1 MSNERPGLD
10 PDQPDQAQ
18 AGDAPPAGVS
28 VTNQDTHPTSTSGR
42 GSGLAPRQ
50 EPLDDPGLPE
60 HEYRPSDVDPRLEK
74 RAERQVAG
82 MFGLATLL
90 TLAFTVAYFA
100 IPETATFANTSASN
114 LTLGLCLGG
123 ALLLIGVGAIQWAKK
138 LMDDHEIVEMR
149 HPASSTPADRAE
161 AVAILQTGG
170 RESGIGRRPLIRNS
184 LFGAVA
190 ALGLPAVVLLRDLG
204 PVEDEELLESTVWTE
219 GMRVVLDVSGEPIR
233 PEDLELG
240 TLVNGEP
247 AVLFEVN
254 EEGEHLIEGTEA
266 LQVKAKAAV
275 ILVRMRPEDIT
286 PSEEAAN
293 WGVAGILCYSKIC
306 THVGCPISLYEQ
318 QTHHVLCPCHQ
329 STFDLS
335 NNGEVIFGPAKRPL
349 PQLPLGVDEEGY
361 LVAMSDFPVTVGPSF
376 PTMEQS

>member
-1 MSNERPGLD
+1 VSSERPGLD

-18 AGDAPPAGVS
+18 AGDAPIAGA
-28 VTNQDTHPTSTSGR
+28 VTNQDTRPTNTTGR
-42 GSGLAPRQ
+42 GSGLVPRQ
-50 EPLDDPGLPE
+50 EPIPDPGLPE
-60 HEYRPSDVDPRLEK
+60 HEYRPTDINPRLEK

-82 MFGLATLL
+82 MFALATLL
-90 TLAFTVAYFA
+90 TLLFCVAYFL
-100 IPETATFANTSASN
+100 IPIDEIFANTSALN
-114 LTLGLCLGG
+114 LALGLTLGG

-149 HPASSTPADRAE
+149 HPASSTPEDRAE
-161 AVAILQTGG
+161 AIAIMQTGG
-170 RESGIGRRPLIRNS
+170 RESGIGRRPLIRNT

-190 ALGLPAVVLLRDLG
+190 ALGLPAVVLLYDLG

-219 GMRVVLDVSGEPIR
+219 GMRIALDVTGEPIR

-240 TLVNGEP
+240 TLVNGQP
-247 AVLFEVN
+247 MALFETD
-254 EEGEHLIEGTEA
+254 EDGEHLIEGTEA
-266 LQVKAKAAV
+266 LQVKSKAAV
-275 ILVRMRPEDIT
+275 ILVRMRPEEIT
-286 PSEEAAN
+286 ASEEAQN
-293 WGVAGILCYSKIC
+293 WGIDGILCYSKIC

-329 STFDLS
+329 STFDLA

-349 PQLPLGVDEEGY
+349 PQLPLGVDDEGY
-361 LVAMSDFPVTVGPSF
+361 LIATSDFPVTVGPSF